1 MTNIISFVNQKGGV
15 GKTTSTINIATA
27 LSKLNHKTLIIDMD
41 PQANSTQVLTT
52 VVDSDPSIYDL
63 LFPQKTT
70 KKISFK
76 EVKQSTYIKNLDILP
91 SNVLL
96 SSAEIDLV
104 NEHARETVLKRCL
117 KEHAK
122 EIKKYDF
129 ILIDCQ
135 PSLGLLTINS
145 IITADYLI
153 VPIHA
158 DVFSLTGLELLTQ
171 TIQKLQEVFEINT
184 TILGF
189 FFTQVNIKATL
200 FKEAHEL
207 CKYTYPNLLFETFIR
222 SNSVIDQANATDQSV
237 IDFAPSS
244 SSAIDYK
251 NLAKELISKLKQ

>member
-1 MTNIISFVNQKGGV
+1 MTTIISFVNQKGGV
-15 GKTTSTINIATA
+15 GKTTSTINTATA
-27 LSKLNHKTLIIDMD
+27 LSKLNFKILIIDMD
-41 PQANSTQVLTT
+41 PQANSTQVLTPT
-52 VVDSDPSIYDL
+52 SDNDPSIYDL
-63 LFPQKTT
+63 LFPNKST
-70 KKISFK
+70 KKITF
-76 EVKQSTYIKNLDILP
+76 EDVKQSTYLKNLDILP

-117 KEHAK
+117 KNHSNQ
-122 EIKKYDF
+122 IKHYDF

-145 IITADYLI
+145 IIAANYLM

-184 TILGF
+184 IILGF
-189 FFTQVNIKATL
+189 FFTQVTIKATL

-207 CKYTYPNLLFETFIR
+207 CKYTYPNLLFDTFIR

-237 IDFAPSS
+237 IDFSPSS
-244 SSAIDYK
+244 SSSIDYK
-251 NLAKELISKLKQ
+251 SLAKELISKTKK

>member
-1 MTNIISFVNQKGGV
+1 MTTIISFVNQKGGV
-15 GKTTSTINIATA
+15 GKTTSTINTASA
-27 LSKLNHKTLIIDMD
+27 LSKLNFKTLIIDMD

-52 VVDSDPSIYDL
+52 TADSDPSIYDL
-63 LFPQKTT
+63 LFPSKSTN
-70 KKISFK
+70 KSKFK
-76 EVKQSTYIKNLDILP
+76 DVKQPTYIKNVDILP
-91 SNVLL
+91 ATVLL

-117 KEHAK
+117 KAHAK
-122 EIKKYDF
+122 QIKSYDF

-145 IITADYLI
+145 IITANYLM

-171 TIQKLQEVFEINT
+171 TIKKLQDVFEINT

-207 CKYTYPNLLFETFIR
+207 CKYTYPNLLFDTFIR

-237 IDFAPSS
+237 LDFAPSS

-251 NLAKELISKLKQ
+251 NLAKELVSKTKQ